1 MSNRRTLYYMPFIAA
16 TAKID
21 LPYKTDQQEAKKQA
35 QEMFSAN
42 FPQTNR
48 LIFAFDN
55 TEIITR
61 NFCKPLSYY
70 TIPNTFEERNNEY
83 ISTTLEYSVQAIE
96 DCVIKAKIK
105 KEDITDILFV
115 STTGL
120 ATPSMDALIINKLRL
135 NPHINRSPFF
145 GLGCGGGVSGMAK
158 ANTTAKANPDA
169 VVLLVAVEL
178 CSLTLIKSD
187 YSKSNFIGSS
197 LFSDGIAACII
208 KGDNHGTDQPFQ
220 YVASSSKLY
229 YDSLDVMGW
238 EFQDTGFKVL
248 FSKDIPTFI
257 NEHVKEDITEFLDKQ
272 GLQLSDI
279 KNFIFHPGGKKV
291 LDAYTDALAVE
302 GDFLNKTRAI
312 MNNYGNMSSATVLYV
327 LEKFMTDGYEEGYA
341 LMMAMG
347 PGFSSEM
354 VLLKLNK

>member
-1 MSNRRTLYYMPFIAA
+1 MPFIAA
-16 TAKID
+16 VAKVD
-21 LPYKTDQQEAKKQA
+21 LPFKTDQQAVKNQA
-35 QEMFSAN
+35 HQMFSVN
-42 FPQTNR
+42 FPQTDR

-70 TIPNTFEERNNEY
+70 AEPNTFEERNNEY
-83 ISTTLEYSVQAIE
+83 IANTLRYSVQAVE
-96 DCVIKAKIK
+96 DCIAKAGITKD
-105 KEDITDILFV
+105 DITDILFV

-135 NPHINRSPFF
+135 NPHVNRSPLW

-158 ANTTAKANPDA
+158 ANMAAIANPDA
-169 VVLLVAVEL
+169 VVLLVSVEL

-208 KGDNHGTDQPFQ
+208 KGDNYGTGMPVT

-229 YDSLDVMGW
+229 YDSLEVMGW

-257 NEHVKEDITEFLDKQ
+257 HEHVKQDITEFLAKHN
-272 GLQLSDI
+272 LQLSDI

-291 LDAYTDALAVE
+291 LDAYTDALGVE
-302 GDFLNKTRAI
+302 GDFLNKTRTV
-312 MNNYGNMSSATVLYV
+312 MNNYGNMSSCTVLYV
-327 LEKFMTDGYEEGYA
+327 LEKFMSEGFENGYG

-354 VLLKLNK
+354 VLLKLHQ

>member
-1 MSNRRTLYYMPFIAA
+1 MPFIAA
-16 TAKID
+16 TAAID
-21 LPYKTDQQEAKKQA
+21 LPYKATQQDVKKQA
-35 QEMFSAN
+35 HELFSAN
-42 FPQTNR
+42 FPQTDR

-70 TIPNTFEERNNEY
+70 TEPNTFEQRNNEY
-83 ISTTLEYSVQAIE
+83 LQTTLTYSVQAIE
-96 DCVIKAKIK
+96 DCIVKAGVK

-120 ATPSMDALIINKLRL
+120 ATPSVDALIINKMRL
-135 NPHINRSPFF
+135 NPHINRTPIW

-158 ANTTAKANPDA
+158 ANMAAIANPDA

-208 KGDNHGTDQPFQ
+208 KGDNYTQTNQKVD

-238 EFQDTGFKVL
+238 DFSDTGFKVL

-257 NEHVKEDITEFLDKQ
+257 RDNVYHDITEFLARQ
-272 GLQLSDI
+272 NLQLSDI

-302 GDFLNKTRAI
+302 GDFLNKTRAV
-312 MNNYGNMSSATVLYV
+312 MNDNGNMSSATVLYV
-327 LEKFMTDGYEEGYA
+327 LERFMSEGFEDGYG

-354 VLLKLNK
+354 VLLQLNKN

>member
-1 MSNRRTLYYMPFIAA
+1 
-16 TAKID
+16 
-21 LPYKTDQQEAKKQA
+21 
-35 QEMFSAN
+35 MFSAN
-42 FPQTNR
+42 FPEAKR

-55 TEIITR
+55 TEIKYR

-70 TIPNTFEERNNEY
+70 SKPNTFEERNNDY
-83 ISTTLEYSVQAIE
+83 IQIALDYSVQAAE
-96 DCVIKAKIK
+96 DCIAKAGISKD
-105 KEDITDILFV
+105 DITDILFV

-120 ATPSMDALIINKLRL
+120 ATPSLDAMIINKMRL
-135 NPHINRSPFF
+135 NPHVNRSPLW

-158 ANTTAKANPDA
+158 ANTVAKANPDA
-169 VVLLVAVEL
+169 VVLLIAVEL

-208 KGDNHGTDQPFQ
+208 KGDNHSKKSNVN

-229 YDSLDVMGW
+229 YDSLEVMGW
-238 EFQDTGFKVL
+238 DFQDTGFKVL

-257 NEHVKEDITEFLDKQ
+257 NEHIKHDIDQFLAKN
-272 GLQLSDI
+272 GLKMDDI

-291 LDAYTDALAVE
+291 LDAYQESLGVE
-302 GDFLNKTRAI
+302 GDFLKTTREI

-327 LEKFMTDGYEEGYA
+327 LEKFMREGFEDGYG
-341 LMMAMG
+341 LMLSMG

-354 VLLKLNK
+354 VLLKVS

>member
-1 MSNRRTLYYMPFIAA
+1 MPFIASA
-16 TAKID
+16 AKID
-21 LPYKTDQQEAKKQA
+21 LPYKTDQKDVKQQA
-35 QEMFSAN
+35 QEMFSVN
-42 FPQTNR
+42 FPEASR

-55 TEIITR
+55 TEIVTR

-70 TIPNTFEERNNEY
+70 AKPNTFEERNSEY
-83 ISTTLEYSVQAIE
+83 IQAALNYSVQAVE
-96 DCVIKAKIK
+96 EAVKKAAIN

-120 ATPSMDALIINKLRL
+120 ATPSIDALIINKMRL
-135 NPHINRSPFF
+135 NPHINRTPVW

-158 ANTTAKANPDA
+158 ANTLAKANPDA

-208 KGDNHGTDQPFQ
+208 KGDNHVNDTQVN

-238 EFQDTGFKVL
+238 DFMDTGFKVL

-257 NEHVKEDITEFLDKQ
+257 NEHIKDDIDTFLAKHN
-272 GLQLSDI
+272 LKLSDI
-279 KNFIFHPGGKKV
+279 KNFVFHPGGKKV
-291 LDAYTDALAVE
+291 LDAYTCALEVE
-302 GDFLNKTRAI
+302 GDFMKKTREV
-312 MNNYGNMSSATVLYV
+312 MNGYGNMSSATVLYV
-327 LEKFMTDGYEEGYA
+327 LEKFMTEGFEKGYA
-341 LMMAMG
+341 LMLAMG

-354 VLLKLNK
+354 VLLRVD

>member
-1 MSNRRTLYYMPFIAA
+1 MPYISS
-16 TAKID
+16 TSTID
-21 LPYKTDQQEAKKQA
+21 LPYKTSQQDVKQQA
-35 QEMFSAN
+35 HELFSAN
-42 FPQTNR
+42 FPQTDR

-70 TIPNTFEERNNEY
+70 AQPNTFEERNNDY
-83 ISTTLEYSVQAIE
+83 IDNALRYSIEAIE
-96 DCVIKAKIK
+96 DCILKAGIS
-105 KEDITDILFV
+105 KEDITDLVFV

-120 ATPSMDALIINKLRL
+120 ATPSIDALIINKMRL
-135 NPHINRSPFF
+135 NPHVNRSPLW

-158 ANTTAKANPDA
+158 ANTIAIANPNA

-208 KGDNHGTDQPFQ
+208 KGDDHTRNGQKIDH
-220 YVASSSKLY
+220 VASSSKLY

-238 EFQDTGFKVL
+238 DFQDTGFKVL

-257 NEHVKEDITEFLDKQ
+257 HENVKHDITEFLNKQ

-291 LDAYTDALAVE
+291 LDAYTDALGVE
-302 GDFLNKTRAI
+302 GDFLNKTRAV
-312 MNNYGNMSSATVLYV
+312 MNDNGNMSSVTVLYV
-327 LEKFMTDGYEEGYA
+327 LERFMTQGFEDGYG

-354 VLLKLNK
+354 VLLKMTN

>member
-1 MSNRRTLYYMPFIAA
+1 MPSI
-16 TAKID
+16 TAVSKIEF
-21 LPYKTDQQEAKKQA
+21 PHKITQQEVKEQA
-35 QEMFSAN
+35 QIMFSKD

-61 NFCKPLSYY
+61 NFCQPLSFY
-70 TIPNTFEERNNEY
+70 TSNTTFEQRNNEY
-83 ISTTLEYSVQAIE
+83 ISTALEYSVLAIE
-96 DCVIKAKIK
+96 DVLQKAGITKD
-105 KEDITDILFV
+105 DITDILFV

-135 NPHINRSPFF
+135 NPHVRRMPLW
-145 GLGCGGGVSGMAK
+145 GLGCAGGVSGMAK
-158 ANTTAKANPDA
+158 ASAVAKANPNA

-178 CSLTLIKSD
+178 CSLTLIKND

-197 LFSDGIAACII
+197 LFSDGVAACIV
-208 KGDNHGTDQPFQ
+208 KGDNFGADEAVTYFD
-220 YVASSSKLY
+220 ASSKLY
-229 YDSLDVMGW
+229 YDSLEVMGW

-257 NEHVKEDITEFLDKQ
+257 NEHVLEDITGFLSKHN
-272 GLQLSDI
+272 LLLSDI

-291 LDAYTDALAVE
+291 LDAYTNALAI
-302 GDFLNKTRAI
+302 GSDFLQKTREV
-312 MNNYGNMSSATVLYV
+312 MNDNGNMSSVTVLYV
-327 LEKFMTDGYEEGYA
+327 LEKFLEQGYEEGYG

-354 VLLKLNK
+354 VLLKMKNN